1 MNKRKP
7 LLLAEKPYT
16 IYCIYVE
23 NILQLKIQIK
33 QQQTTCLKI
42 FGQKLKKLNL
52 NLNYIVKCNHKKYA
66 LKKKNVTGSV
76 FLQRF
81 KLFLGQYTFYV
92 ITTII

>member
-33 QQQTTCLKI
+33 QQQTTCLKM
-42 FGQKLKKLNL
+42 FGQKFKKLNFSGTLL
-52 NLNYIVKCNHKKYA
+52 NVIIKKYA
-66 LKKKNVTGSV
+66 LKTKNVTGSV